1 MRENLVGS
9 WWVCKGLEP
18 FLENCLVHVPGGVV
32 LKKVKLTVLVVKL
45 KYLV

>member
-18 FLENCLVHVPGGVV
+18 LLENCLVHVPGVV
-32 LKKVKLTVLVVKL
+32 VFKKVKLTVLVVKL